1 MSDYSLFVG
10 VDIAAKTATV
20 SWGSATETLSKPVIV
35 QQTQKQWSQLASKL
49 LEICP
54 NPEECLVIMEVT
66 GTYWMQMALYLY
78 ETGFHL
84 SVINPMRSRYFA
96 RLMLQ
101 KTKTD
106 AVDARLL
113 AQMGMLMN
121 PPRWS
126 PPPDVYYE
134 LQQRLAYRDDL
145 VAMRLQER
153 NRLHALQHQ
162 STIIQSVLQR
172 LETHIQYLNEQI
184 TALDQ
189 EIEAFLSSEHD
200 WAASATSLKSIPGI
214 GCNTAAW
221 ILTTTLNFT
230 ACSTPEEAVAFA
242 GLAPHTRQSGTS
254 LHSKLSIGNGGHE
267 RLRRALY
274 LAAIP
279 AARFNPI
286 LSTFYTRLVAGGKPK
301 KVALCAVARKL
312 LHLAWA
318 IATKKALFDPHYGQ
332 YPTIAHNS
340 A

>member
-20 SWGSATETLSKPVIV
+20 AWGSTVEALSKPLIIE
-35 QQTQKQWSQLASKL
+35 QTQTQWSKLVANL

-54 NPEECLVIMEVT
+54 NPEECLVVMEVT

-78 ETGFHL
+78 EAGFHL
-84 SVINPMRSRYFA
+84 SVINPIRSRSFA

-113 AQMGMLMN
+113 AQLGMLIDL
-121 PPRWS
+121 PRWS
-126 PPPDVYYE
+126 PPPAIYYE

-153 NRLHALQHQ
+153 NRLHALQQQ
-162 STIIQSVLQR
+162 STIILSVYQR
-172 LETHIQYLNEQI
+172 LTTHIDYLNDQI

-189 EIEAFLSSEHD
+189 EIEALLGAEHD
-200 WAASATSLKSIPGI
+200 WATSATLLQSIPGI

-230 ACSTPEEAVAFA
+230 TCDTPEEVVAFA

-254 LHSKLSIGNGGHE
+254 LHGNLSIGNGGHE

-274 LAAIP
+274 LAALP
-279 AARFNPI
+279 ASRFNPI
-286 LSTFYTRLVAGGKPK
+286 LSTFYTRLLARGKPK
-301 KVALCAVARKL
+301 KLALCAVARKL

-318 IATKKALFDPHYGQ
+318 IVTKQVPVDPHYGQ
-332 YPTIAHNS
+332 SRDIAHNS

>member
-20 SWGSATETLSKPVIV
+20 SWGSIAEVLSKPLTIA
-35 QQTQKQWSQLASKL
+35 QTQKQWSKLATKL

-54 NPEECLVIMEVT
+54 NPEDCLVIMEVT

-78 ETGFHL
+78 EAGFHL
-84 SVINPMRSRYFA
+84 SVINPIRSRYFA

-101 KTKTD
+101 KAKTD

-113 AQMGMLMN
+113 AQLGMMIDL
-121 PPRWS
+121 PRWS
-126 PPPDVYYE
+126 PPPAIYYE

-153 NRLHALQHQ
+153 NRLHALQQQ
-162 STIIQSVLQR
+162 STIIQSVHQR
-172 LETHIQYLNEQI
+172 LTTHISYLNDQI

-189 EIEAFLSSEHD
+189 EIEALLSAEHE
-200 WAASATSLKSIPGI
+200 WATSATLLQSIPGI

-242 GLAPHTRQSGTS
+242 GLAPHARQSGTS
-254 LHSKLSIGNGGHE
+254 LHGNLSIGNGGHK

-274 LAAIP
+274 MAALP
-279 AARFNPI
+279 ASRFNPI
-286 LSTFYTRLVAGGKPK
+286 LSTFYARLIERGKPK
-301 KVALCAVARKL
+301 KLALCAVARKL
-312 LHLAWA
+312 LHLAWT
-318 IATKKALFDPHYGQ
+318 IVTKQVPFDPHYGQ

-340 A
+340 T